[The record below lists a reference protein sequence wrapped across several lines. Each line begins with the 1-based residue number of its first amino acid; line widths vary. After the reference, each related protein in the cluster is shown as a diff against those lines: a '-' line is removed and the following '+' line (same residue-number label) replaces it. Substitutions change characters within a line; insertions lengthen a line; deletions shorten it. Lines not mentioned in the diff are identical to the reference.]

1 MPVPTRGPGSL
12 ETINRHLDDAV
23 IPVRLAM
30 PTVSG
35 FPLVLSLWFVRQGGD
50 VWCATHQ
57 SARALRH
64 LARDG
69 RCGFEVARDSKPYH
83 GVRGRAVASVHPE
96 AGAAVLD
103 ALIARYLTDDD
114 ASLARWL
121 RSRRAEEV
129 AIRLRPTRLESWDY
143 RSRMA
148 E

>member
-1 MPVPTRGPGSL
+1 
-12 ETINRHLDDAV
+12 
-23 IPVRLAM
+23 
-30 PTVSG
+30 
-35 FPLVLSLWFVRQGGD
+35 
-50 VWCATHQ
+50 
-57 SARALRH
+57 
-64 LARDG
+64 
-69 RCGFEVARDSKPYH
+69 
-83 GVRGRAVASVHPE
+83 VASVHPE